1 MQNAKNS
8 FENPNFDQP
17 QNLLSTN
24 YHEVTFDD
32 MANNKC
38 VSISNIQIIVR
49 RRYRQ
54 QLFVLQL

>member
-38 VSISNIQIIVR
+38 
-49 RRYRQ
+49 
-54 QLFVLQL
+54 LFQTFKS